1 MNCGRLGVAHPLT
14 LFFGAL
20 VLLCACG
27 LASPKEADL
36 ASGPSSGWAG
46 GSGAVADG
54 SPSRGACS
62 GGSRWSPAR
71 LVGEAQQQASAFWSN
86 MARFRPSFLGG
97 RDEDN
102 LPDHLGPVKQLY
114 CRTGHNLAVFPAG
127 TVYGTREPYNR
138 YELADGDR
146 LEERDDAGENDDDT
160 EGPGGVVQGTEEHYS
175 EHAILELL
183 SHDVGQVRIR
193 GVETGL
199 FVCMDAEGNVYAK
212 NRMDEEGIFYE
223 MYEGGYNLY
232 LSKLNKEKGWYLGI
246 KKSGVPKP
254 GPRTARGQKA
264 VMFLPRAAKPRS

>member
-1 MNCGRLGVAHPLT
+1 MEEEEQHIQGDENARE
-14 LFFGAL
+14 
-20 VLLCACG
+20 
-27 LASPKEADL
+27 EADL

-138 YELADGDR
+138 Y
-146 LEERDDAGENDDDT
+146 
-160 EGPGGVVQGTEEHYS
+160 
-175 EHAILELL
+175 AILELL